1 MTGDGSGF
9 AVVVEPHPPLAE
21 TVADCLRQRGY
32 AVGIASTH
40 AGGASL
46 ASDRGHVEFLAAAV
60 PAPGEDCQGAY
71 LEKARAENPDLAV
84 VIMLSD
90 PNEAAKDA
98 PSHAVQIVKPFSLVE
113 MADAIERAFARAGIS
128 RPV

>member
-1 MTGDGSGF
+1 MASDDSEF

-40 AGGASL
+40 AGGACL
-46 ASDRGHVEFLAAAV
+46 ASERGHVEFLAAAV
-60 PAPGEDCQGAY
+60 PAPGEDSQGAF
-71 LEKARAENPDLAV
+71 LEDARAVRPDLAM

-90 PNEAAKDA
+90 PNEAAEGA
-98 PSHAVQIVKPFSLVE
+98 PSHAVEIVKPFSLHE
-113 MADAIERAFARAGIS
+113 MADAIDRALARTGTS
-128 RPV
+128 RTV